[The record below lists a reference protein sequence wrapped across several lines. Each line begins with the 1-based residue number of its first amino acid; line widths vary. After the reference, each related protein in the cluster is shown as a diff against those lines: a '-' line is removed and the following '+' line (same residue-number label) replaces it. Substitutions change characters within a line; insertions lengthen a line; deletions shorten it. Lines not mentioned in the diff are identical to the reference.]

1 VQSGSGRAVQVKP
14 DQASGW
20 KNVPDHKGTPLE
32 IAIHVP
38 PTYAKGPTYH
48 VLILDSKG
56 SGYDRVIIAPN
67 KDVAQKIAELAEG
80 ERSAWI
86 EEKFVDSHGEQKR
99 GRFYFYVIRLQ
110 GREDLRLY
118 HSAINTRRT

>member
-1 VQSGSGRAVQVKP
+1 MEEC
-14 DQASGW
+14 
-20 KNVPDHKGTPLE
+20 PDHKGTPLE

-38 PTYAKGPTYH
+38 PTYAKGPSYH

-56 SGYDRVIIAPN
+56 NGYDRVIISSA
-67 KDVAQKIAELAEG
+67 KDVSQKVAELREG

-86 EEKFVDSHGEQKR
+86 EEKFVDSQGQQKK

-110 GREDLRLY
+110 GREDFRLY
-118 HSAINTRRT
+118 QSAINTAENLTLPADSPVS